1 MKISAINL
9 SPASLPYI
17 TRQMPEFETTNCWV
31 QFADSP
37 CVLAYLDI
45 HFKGADDLL
54 RALLEQVDES
64 AFSLRDWMEALIVL
78 NQWLQERSLNLP
90 INDNIG
96 YVSCAVASAGAGAHL
111 SHLPSLVHDL
121 LEQYG
126 CERAVK
132 K

>member
-1 MKISAINL
+1 MSD
-9 SPASLPYI
+9 
-17 TRQMPEFETTNCWV
+17 FETTNCWV

-37 CVLAYLDI
+37 RVLAYLDA
-45 HFKGADDLL
+45 HFKGAEDLL
-54 RALLEQVDES
+54 PALLEQVDES
-64 AFSLRDWMEALIVL
+64 DFSLRDWMEALIVL
-78 NQWLQERSLNLP
+78 NQWLEERSLNLP
-90 INDNIG
+90 TNDNNG